1 MPQDYLK
8 IFPRFTGE
16 NEIDAQ
22 KHLETFCSFAEKFN
36 VEHLDVV
43 LRLFVQSLDG
53 EARKWFKTLG
63 NRSVTTWDDM
73 ETTFLRKWK
82 GKKDHGQCLTE
93 FNTLKKKY
101 NEGVSEFIKR
111 FNKLYLNLPADM
123 KPHQNAVKVIFIAAF
138 DSDFGFSLRE
148 RKPATLDDAQSDAL
162 ELEAT
167 LPPLEN

>member
-8 IFPRFTGE
+8 IMPRFNGE

-22 KHLETFCSFAEKFN
+22 KHLDTFCSFVENLN

-73 ETTFLRKWK
+73 EKLFSGNGEKIKIMDSVLLNSILLRRNIMK
-82 GKKDHGQCLTE
+82 GCQ
-93 FNTLKKKY
+93 
-101 NEGVSEFIKR
+101 
-111 FNKLYLNLPADM
+111 
-123 KPHQNAVKVIFIAAF
+123 
-138 DSDFGFSLRE
+138 SLSRD
-148 RKPATLDDAQSDAL
+148 LISYI
-162 ELEAT
+162 
-167 LPPLEN
+167 